1 MANPQ
6 QQLYKMLAEG
16 AARGRDAQRIHKAA
30 MQRVPAMQQA
40 NHDELTQ
47 LREQIQSAGVGKDP
61 EAEDRYLELLKH
73 RRRLEQLAQMN
84 QELTTVS
91 PEDTPLDEPLQKA
104 LDYGNLLLS
113 IYGPGVL
120 VKAAGADL
128 MAHAATLRQFEN
140 DHADALAQELENA
153 ASYSG

>member
-16 AARGRDAQRIHKAA
+16 SARGRDAQRIHKAA

-40 NHDELTQ
+40 THDELTQ
-47 LREQIQSAGVGKDP
+47 LREQIQAAGVGKDP
-61 EAEDRYLELLKH
+61 DAEDRYLELLKH
-73 RRRLEQLAQMN
+73 RRRLEQLAQMSQN
-84 QELTTVS
+84 PTTVS
-91 PEDTPLDEPLQKA
+91 PENILDEPLQKA
-104 LDYGNLLLS
+104 LDYGNLLLA

-120 VKAAGADL
+120 VKSAGADL
-128 MAHAATLRQFEN
+128 MAHAATLRQFDDDRAN
-140 DHADALAQELENA
+140 ALAQEIENA